1 MKQIVLTILFAFS
14 VAVNVGATTPKEV
27 RDTTEIIPI
36 FGGGPG
42 GLGGGNK
49 GLIINEVHACIV
61 SFGDM
66 VYVLVTVTQNLG
78 QVEFNITNSSTGE
91 YLDGEFNALPGSYPI
106 PISGSPGYYTITFIL
121 PDGRSCYG
129 TFELN

>member
-1 MKQIVLTILFAFS
+1 MKRLLFILILAF
-14 VAVNVGATTPKEV
+14 VGVTNASAAYSEMAV
-27 RDTTEIIPI
+27 RDTSDIDLRGGNFPW
-36 FGGGPG
+36 GGGDRS
-42 GLGGGNK
+42 
-49 GLIINEVHACIV
+49 LIINELRACIV

-78 QVEFNITNSSTGE
+78 QVEFTITNSSTGE

-106 PISGSPGYYTITFIL
+106 PISGSPGFYTITFIL

-129 TFELN
+129 TFEL

>member
-1 MKQIVLTILFAFS
+1 
-14 VAVNVGATTPKEV
+14 
-27 RDTTEIIPI
+27 
-36 FGGGPG
+36 
-42 GLGGGNK
+42 
-49 GLIINEVHACIV
+49 
-61 SFGDM
+61 M

-106 PISGSPGYYTITFIL
+106 PISGSPGFYTITFIL

-129 TFELN
+129 TFYM

>member
-1 MKQIVLTILFAFS
+1 MKRLLFILILAF
-14 VAVNVGATTPKEV
+14 VGAINASAAYSEMAV
-27 RDTTEIIPI
+27 RDTSDIDLRSGNSGM
-36 FGGGPG
+36 GGGERS
-42 GLGGGNK
+42 
-49 GLIINEVHACIV
+49 LIINELRACVV

-129 TFELN
+129 TFEL